1 MGNLISYCDDKSDL
15 KFRDEDNALAAKWQ
29 MSEKKVSL
37 LRKRFNSIDREAKGF
52 STRGDLLSVKGLV
65 LNPFIDR
72 IVEIFFQKADR
83 KEGEEKLYFSQFLET
98 VLIFRP
104 VKERDV
110 NNPDKVNSRINK
122 VRFAYRMYDLDNDGS
137 ISKDEILGVLVMMV
151 GPHVDKEQLEE
162 IAERAMREVDDDA
175 DNTMSFEEYAKIME
189 RVAVEEKM
197 SIKFLE

>member
-83 KEGEEKLYFSQFLET
+83 KEGEEKLYFRLVILCCAAIFFLG
-98 VLIFRP
+98 
-104 VKERDV
+104 
-110 NNPDKVNSRINK
+110 
-122 VRFAYRMYDLDNDGS
+122 A
-137 ISKDEILGVLVMMV
+137 
-151 GPHVDKEQLEE
+151 
-162 IAERAMREVDDDA
+162 
-175 DNTMSFEEYAKIME
+175 
-189 RVAVEEKM
+189 
-197 SIKFLE
+197 

>member
-1 MGNLISYCDDKSDL
+1 MKHFLERKFPISAQKRHFQSFSQNFYTRQINLVDQKNVDKL
-15 KFRDEDNALAAKWQ
+15 FENY
-29 MSEKKVSL
+29 
-37 LRKRFNSIDREAKGF
+37 NSN
-52 STRGDLLSVKGLV
+52 TLTPNLTSVV
-65 LNPFIDR
+65 L
-72 IVEIFFQKADR
+72 VEIRFCFSGATNYVSPFSGKCQIMVSNF
-83 KEGEEKLYFSQFLET
+83 LLSQFLET

-162 IAERAMREVDDDA
+162 IAERAMREVG
-175 DNTMSFEEYAKIME
+175 
-189 RVAVEEKM
+189 
-197 SIKFLE
+197 

>member
-1 MGNLISYCDDKSDL
+1 M
-15 KFRDEDNALAAKWQ
+15 
-29 MSEKKVSL
+29 VSNFL
-37 LRKRFNSIDREAKGF
+37 L
-52 STRGDLLSVKGLV
+52 
-65 LNPFIDR
+65 
-72 IVEIFFQKADR
+72 
-83 KEGEEKLYFSQFLET
+83 SQFLET

-162 IAERAMREVDDDA
+162 IAERAMREVG
-175 DNTMSFEEYAKIME
+175 
-189 RVAVEEKM
+189 
-197 SIKFLE
+197 